1 MYFLVLTCILSPAMI
16 DMDGNAFEIPPWTT
30 ASEGAATVITGMLD
44 PAISS
49 KYTTARNSTSK
60 HFTNTILGFNGSY
73 LNQNAVSDHE
83 LHTHINDTTNWARL
97 WELSENLTSEK
108 FTL

>member
-1 MYFLVLTCILSPAMI
+1 MVDL
-16 DMDGNAFEIPPWTT
+16 DGNAIEIPPWTT

-44 PAISS
+44 PTISG
-49 KYTTARNSTSK
+49 KYSIIRRPSTSTK
-60 HFTNTILGFNGSY
+60 SITAFNGSY

-83 LHTHINDTTNWARL
+83 LHTHINDTTNWTRL
-97 WELSENLTSEK
+97 WELSENLTGEK